1 MFAVWKR
8 EMQSYFLSPI
18 AYVFV
23 AAFLGVCGYFF
34 AFNNVATY
42 SAAFNSTMGNIAF
55 VFMFLIPVLT
65 MRLMSEDRRSKTDQL
80 LLTAPVSLTQMVMGK
95 YLAAVSVFTVALL
108 CSLIYPL
115 AMAIFGN
122 PAWGEILTSYVG
134 CFLLG
139 ASLVALGMFLSSLTD
154 SQAIA
159 AVTSLVVIMLLY
171 VANMMTPYL
180 NISWLSTIIS
190 WFSIY
195 SRYDPFYAGRL
206 DLPAIIYFISFS
218 AVFVFLTIRTVEKRR
233 WSEG

>member
-18 AYVFV
+18 AYVFI

-95 YLAAVSVFTVALL
+95 YLAAVSVFAVALL
-108 CSLIYPL
+108 C
-115 AMAIFGN
+115 
-122 PAWGEILTSYVG
+122 ILTSYVG

-139 ASLVALGMFLSSLTD
+139 AALVALGMFLSSLTD

-159 AVTSLVVIMLLY
+159 AVTTLVVIMLLY

>member
-1 MFAVWKR
+1 
-8 EMQSYFLSPI
+8 
-18 AYVFV
+18 
-23 AAFLGVCGYFF
+23 
-34 AFNNVATY
+34 
-42 SAAFNSTMGNIAF
+42 
-55 VFMFLIPVLT
+55 
-65 MRLMSEDRRSKTDQL
+65 
-80 LLTAPVSLTQMVMGK
+80 
-95 YLAAVSVFTVALL
+95 
-108 CSLIYPL
+108 
-115 AMAIFGN
+115 MAIFGN

-139 ASLVALGMFLSSLTD
+139 AALVALGMFLSSLTD

-159 AVTSLVVIMLLY
+159 AVTTLVVIMLLY